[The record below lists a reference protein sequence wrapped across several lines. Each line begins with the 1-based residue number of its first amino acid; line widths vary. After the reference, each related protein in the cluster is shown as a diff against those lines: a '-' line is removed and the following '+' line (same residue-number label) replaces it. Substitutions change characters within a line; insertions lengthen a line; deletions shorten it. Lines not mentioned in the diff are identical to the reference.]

1 MPRMFISGMSG
12 NEIYCLRLKGIEPA
26 EITVGNSVRSLGVA
40 GGLSSFGR
48 SLAGGEIAPITQMI
62 SEGRHAAIQRMEDEA
77 RKHGATGVTGVVS
90 ELRTLAG
97 YTEFLAQG
105 TSVNDTRGQLPFF
118 SSAASGIEL
127 YCHLDAGY
135 RPMKFVMGNI
145 AYALGVGRGLMGSVR
160 TLARGEVREFSSM
173 YNQIRHTALDR
184 LKAEAAQAGANAVVD
199 VNVQMLPHGPGTV
212 ELLLTGTAS
221 HHDGFSSGPVSP
233 SQVVTSELSGEE
245 LWNLTQL
252 GLVPH
257 QLVMATS
264 VCSLGVVGGF
274 AAMFQGL
281 ARGELNDVTRL
292 VYEARENCLSLIREE
307 ARQIGAERV
316 IGNKLQIRE
325 IGSGLIEIVA
335 VGTAVRRGDERF
347 RTDTAQ
353 LIPQAVI
360 VERGSQGGEQSVQGL
375 APAVAPMQLAQ
386 GGARV
391 AGNQAIGCVI
401 AIVAMGFVFLFTFVV
416 ALLEAL
422 GRH

>member
-1 MPRMFISGMSG
+1 
-12 NEIYCLRLKGIEPA
+12 
-26 EITVGNSVRSLGVA
+26 
-40 GGLSSFGR
+40 
-48 SLAGGEIAPITQMI
+48 
-62 SEGRHAAIQRMEDEA
+62 
-77 RKHGATGVTGVVS
+77 
-90 ELRTLAG
+90 
-97 YTEFLAQG
+97 
-105 TSVNDTRGQLPFF
+105 VNDTRGRLPFF

-160 TLARGEVREFSSM
+160 TLARGEVHEFSSM

-184 LKAEAAQAGANAVVD
+184 LKQEAAQAGANAVVD

-221 HHDGFSSGPVSP
+221 HHDAISPGPVSAA
-233 SQVVTSELSGEE
+233 QVVTSELSGEE
-245 LWNLTQL
+245 LWNLSQL

-264 VCSLGVVGGF
+264 VYSLGVVGGF

-281 ARGELNDVTRL
+281 ARGELNEVTKL
-292 VYEARENCLSLIREE
+292 VYEARENCLELIRKE
-307 ARQIGAERV
+307 AQQIGAERV

-335 VGTAVRRGDERF
+335 VGTAVRRGDDRF
-347 RTDTAQ
+347 KTETPQ

-360 VERGSQGGEQSVQGL
+360 VDRGSQGTEQSFNGV
-375 APAVAPMQLAQ
+375 APAVAPMQVANQGAQ
-386 GGARV
+386 M
-391 AGNQAIGCVI
+391 AGNQAIGRIISLLFFGFILFISVLA
-401 AIVAMGFVFLFTFVV
+401 AILDAVD
-416 ALLEAL
+416 
-422 GRH
+422 

>member
-1 MPRMFISGMSG
+1 MPRLVISGMSG
-12 NEIYCLRLKGIEPA
+12 NELYCLRLKGIEPA

-62 SEGRHAAIQRMEDEA
+62 SEGRHAAIQRMEEEA

-105 TSVNDTRGQLPFF
+105 TSVNDTRGRLPFF

-160 TLARGEVREFSSM
+160 TLARGEVHEFSSM

-184 LKAEAAQAGANAVVD
+184 LKQEAAQAGANAVVD

-221 HHDGFSSGPVSP
+221 HHDAISPGPVSAA
-233 SQVVTSELSGEE
+233 QVVTSELSGEE
-245 LWNLTQL
+245 LWNLSQL

-264 VCSLGVVGGF
+264 VYSLGVVGGF

-281 ARGELNDVTRL
+281 ARGELNEVTKL
-292 VYEARENCLSLIREE
+292 VYEARENCLELIRKE
-307 ARQIGAERV
+307 AQQIGAERV

-335 VGTAVRRGDERF
+335 VGTAVRRGDDRF
-347 RTDTAQ
+347 KTETPQ

-360 VERGSQGGEQSVQGL
+360 VDRGSQGTEQSFNGV
-375 APAVAPMQLAQ
+375 APAVAPMQVANQGAQ
-386 GGARV
+386 M
-391 AGNQAIGCVI
+391 AGNQAIGCIISLLFFGFILFISVLA
-401 AIVAMGFVFLFTFVV
+401 AILDAVD
-416 ALLEAL
+416 
-422 GRH
+422 